1 MVDDNSM
8 RKRDTHSGKFVTDRE
23 PVVSKP
29 ISVRLPPSLEAE
41 LRAVAGDAVAPWI
54 REAIAEKLERDKHH
68 KTA

>member
-1 MVDDNSM
+1 MAYHKAM
-8 RKRDTHSGKFVTDRE
+8 RKRDTQSGQFVTDSE

-54 REAIAEKLERDKHH
+54 REAIAEKLKREKHQES
-68 KTA
+68 A

>member
-1 MVDDNSM
+1 MVYHTPM
-8 RKRDTHSGKFVTDRE
+8 RKRDVQSEQFVTDSE

-54 REAIAEKLERDKHH
+54 GKAIAEKLEREM
-68 KTA
+68 